1 MKIFMYA
8 PTLRL
13 VCVRVR
19 EPPPAHYAKVLYVS
33 RNFNIRSI
41 PERLA
46 TVNRGIDTD
55 RALQNRIYNSIFRSD
70 ILNHPVEIDTRIS
83 HAIVIK
89 IVYFDKT

>member
-8 PTLRL
+8 PEPVHGVRARP
-13 VCVRVR
+13 CVRR
-19 EPPPAHYAKVLYVS
+19 EPPAHYAKVLCVS

-55 RALQNRIYNSIFRSD
+55 RALRNRI
-70 ILNHPVEIDTRIS
+70 
-83 HAIVIK
+83 
-89 IVYFDKT
+89 